1 MGIFVKVEY
10 WLHFTLRDMK
20 LFATFFLALVSADD
34 DGPRAGAINTPG
46 LNAQGYWPWIFGGS
60 GIWKPVAKPAPE
72 PKAPTTWGCW
82 AGYGQCENFTNPRT
96 KQVRRVRW
104 RQATCLDQTQC
115 NYPLRENIAVSD
127 EEFENG
133 ACENIVETEAPQFCV
148 HD

>member
-1 MGIFVKVEY
+1 
-10 WLHFTLRDMK
+10 MK
-20 LFATFFLALVSADD
+20 LFATFCLVLVSAD

-60 GIWKPVAKPAPE
+60 GIWKPVDKPVE

-104 RQATCLDQTQC
+104 RQAACLDQTEC
-115 NYPLRENIAVSD
+115 NFPLKENIAVSD

>member
-1 MGIFVKVEY
+1 MKVEY

-20 LFATFFLALVSADD
+20 LFATFFLALVSAD

-104 RQATCLDQTQC
+104 RQATCLDQTHC
-115 NYPLRENIAVSD
+115 NYPLRENV
-127 EEFENG
+127 
-133 ACENIVETEAPQFCV
+133 
-148 HD
+148 